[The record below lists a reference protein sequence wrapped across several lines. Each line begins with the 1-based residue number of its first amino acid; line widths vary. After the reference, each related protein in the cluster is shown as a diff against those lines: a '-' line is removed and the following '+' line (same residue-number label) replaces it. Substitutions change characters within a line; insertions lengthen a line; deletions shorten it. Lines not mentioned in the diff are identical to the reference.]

1 MEMKYKVA
9 AIVIM
14 CVVVL
19 LIGTMKK
26 KAGFLAGIA
35 VRIIVGFI
43 CVYFTNMFLA
53 SQGID
58 LAVGMNFVTAAIL
71 GTLGIGGYFLLY
83 GILFLQ
89 FLV

>member
-1 MEMKYKVA
+1 MDMKYKVA

-19 LIGTMKK
+19 LIGALKRKT
-26 KAGFLAGIA
+26 GFLAGIA
-35 VRIIVGFI
+35 VRIIAGFI

-53 SQGID
+53 SQGVD
-58 LAVGMNFVTAAIL
+58 LAVGMNFLTAAAL
-71 GTLGIGGYFLLY
+71 GALGIGGYFLLY